1 MGQTFQHTSGATITL
16 DGALGGQMMV
26 PSQVTLSLP
35 FGEGDIT
42 VDGPNESDFALT
54 DLTKPVDFKLQNRM
68 ISLKVKMK

>member
-16 DGALGGQMMV
+16 DGALGGKMMV

-54 DLTKPVDFKLQNRM
+54 GFTKPLDFKLQKR
-68 ISLKVKMK
+68 IADQSKD